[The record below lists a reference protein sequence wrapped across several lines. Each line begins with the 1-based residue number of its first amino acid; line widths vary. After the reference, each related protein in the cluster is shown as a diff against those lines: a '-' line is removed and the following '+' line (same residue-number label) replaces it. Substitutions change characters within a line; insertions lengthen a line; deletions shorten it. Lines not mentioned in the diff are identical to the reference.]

1 MIKQLKKE
9 IPKTKKEWLVLGI
22 AIIAFIAVFAFMW
35 APKLKADKTVYM
47 NRVYLI
53 NNEAD
58 LKINK
63 HSVVIATDPDATVP
77 FISKGSEKTIP
88 YDYKGTE
95 QTINLDYG
103 DFDKLVITSDGNYV
117 KLYTTDDYGK
127 SKTYKFEYYP
137 DYSKD
142 EIKKLKKA
150 GNSSTAYSKA
160 LQAILDN

>member
-1 MIKQLKKE
+1 MNKEELNDTSKKKQERLVFIIVMAVIIVGSALTLAPHLPNFIKS
-9 IPKTKKEWLVLGI
+9 V
-22 AIIAFIAVFAFMW
+22 
-35 APKLKADKTVYM
+35 ADKTVYM

-53 NNEAD
+53 NKQAD

-77 FISKGSEKTIP
+77 FIAKGSEKTIP

-95 QTINLDYG
+95 QTITLDYG
-103 DFDKLVITSDGNYV
+103 DFDDLVIAGDGSYV
-117 KLYTTDDYGK
+117 TLHTTDDYGK

-142 EIKKLKKA
+142 EITKLKKIA
-150 GNSSTAYSKA
+150 NS
-160 LQAILDN
+160 